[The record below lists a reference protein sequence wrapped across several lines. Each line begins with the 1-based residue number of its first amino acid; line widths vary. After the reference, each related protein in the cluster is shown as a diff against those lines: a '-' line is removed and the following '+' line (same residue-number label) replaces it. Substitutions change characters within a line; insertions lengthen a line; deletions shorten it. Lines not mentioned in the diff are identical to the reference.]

1 MPKDLEHFGKGSR
14 ALIVFAAACV
24 AVAALKLAA
33 PIVVPLL
40 LAAFIAA
47 GMKPIIDW
55 LRRLGVP
62 SWLAVTASVLG
73 VAGAMFLFSTL
84 VVSATGEVRDA
95 WPTYGR
101 KIAELKVQVVQRLYG
116 LGLKEMAISVGS
128 LDLKSIGQEFL
139 AQRVAGITRFLSV
152 TLLVILVT
160 IFMLVE
166 VGSLD
171 IKLERA
177 REQRQAESRGGTP
190 KLPLVEIQRYLIVK
204 TGISALT
211 GMLVGLLTW
220 GFGLSAPVLWGL
232 LAFLLNFVPQIGSVI
247 AGAPAVALALIEL
260 GVGPAALIAVGYL
273 VINMVLGNVVEPRIT
288 GQALGLS
295 PVVVLV
301 SVFAWGWVLGPV
313 GALLSVPL
321 TVAVRIYF
329 ASTDDLRWV
338 ATLLGP
344 ARDRQL
350 ERLQRRLRDP
360 DAPRSQ
366 RSPPSG
372 GGG

>member
-24 AVAALKLAA
+24 AIAALKLAA

-40 LAAFIAA
+40 LAVFIAA

-55 LRRLGVP
+55 LRRHGVP
-62 SWLAVTASVLG
+62 SWLAVTVSVLG
-73 VAGAMFLFSTL
+73 VAAAMFGFSML

-101 KIAELKVQVVQRLYG
+101 KIAELKVQVVQWLYG
-116 LGLKEMAISVGS
+116 LGLRQMAISVGA
-128 LDLKSIGQEFL
+128 LDLRSVGQELL
-139 AQRVAGITRFLSV
+139 AQRVAGITRFFSV
-152 TLLVILVT
+152 TLLVVIVT

-166 VGSLD
+166 VSNID

-177 REQRQAESRGGTP
+177 REQRQVDSREAGP

-211 GMLVGLLTW
+211 GLLVGLLTW

-247 AGAPAVALALIEL
+247 AGIPAVALAALEL
-260 GVGPAALIAVGYL
+260 GFGPAALIAAGYL
-273 VINMVLGNVVEPRIT
+273 VINMFLGNVVEPRIT

-321 TVAVRIYF
+321 TVAVKIYF
-329 ASTDDLRWV
+329 ASTDDLKWV

-344 ARDRQL
+344 ARDRTIL
-350 ERLQRRLRDP
+350 PSRRQRRDGGS
-360 DAPRSQ
+360 A
-366 RSPPSG
+366 PPSSSPS
-372 GGG
+372 